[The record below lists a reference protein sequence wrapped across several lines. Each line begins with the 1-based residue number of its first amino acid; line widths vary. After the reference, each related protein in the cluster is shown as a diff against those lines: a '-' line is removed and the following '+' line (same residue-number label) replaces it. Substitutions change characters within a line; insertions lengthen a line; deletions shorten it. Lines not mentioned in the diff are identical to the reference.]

1 MTHTMTNI
9 LRIWE
14 AQEGKGM
21 ILELMPS
28 ALDKVL
34 KRAKSEIYKEACIHS
49 APNFSNSLGWFIN
62 SS

>member
-14 AQEGKGM
+14 AQEGNGM
-21 ILELMPS
+21 VLELMPFD
-28 ALDKVL
+28 LNNLL
-34 KRAKSEIYKEACIHS
+34 KRAKSKIA
-49 APNFSNSLGWFIN
+49 WFTN